1 MDASQP
7 LDHGFINSQPSV
19 AEQQQIRELKKE
31 FFSNLQPINRGRITL
46 ALLILVELIGFLLS
60 LNTTTGVEVAVI
72 PMIILPFFV
81 LLILS
86 GKYPRQ
92 ALIGSFGFYLFLSA
106 VLIFVDPL
114 NLIRGILIRSLI
126 CYFLF
131 QGMHFAKRN
140 EEITN
145 TLEQFGE
152 VPFKQY
158 WRK

>member
-1 MDASQP
+1 MELSQP
-7 LDHGFINSQPSV
+7 LDHGFINSQPSL
-19 AEQQQIRELKKE
+19 AEQQQVRELKKE

-46 ALLILVELIGFLLS
+46 ALLILIELISFLLS
-60 LNTTTGVEVAVI
+60 LNTAVGMEVAII

-81 LLILS
+81 LLIIS

-92 ALIGSFGFYLFLSA
+92 ALIGSFGFYLFLSV
-106 VLIFVDPL
+106 VLIIVDPL
-114 NLIRGILIRSLI
+114 NLMKGILIRGLI

-145 TLEQFGE
+145 TLKQFGE

-158 WRK
+158 RRK